1 MKCAVLQSVCNNYES
16 IISLTSPVNKRYA
29 EYYKADYILH
39 KQAHSH
45 NRHPSWNK
53 IYSSLDLMRSGKYD
67 YIFFL
72 DGDAVVIDIT
82 RNIFDL
88 GKSDPDIL
96 LHLCSDG
103 VRGRLFDTNLGVF
116 LVKCDELMIEF
127 FDKILYRPALSGY
140 YTERCWEQSVIQYEL
155 DHDIPYY
162 KKIVKVY
169 DSDYFNHYN
178 GDWVYHPCHYFHDS
192 GSGKGAA
199 YTSDEIKAKML
210 KDKISKLSVDQQLY
224 TTSESLSSDLHTLD
238 EERISFNLD
247 STSTEDSAQPFRWT
261 SSLSQIQDLSQQ
273 PRDYFE

>member
-116 LVKCDELMIEF
+116 LVKCDKLMIEF

-140 YTERCWEQSVIQYEL
+140 YTERCWEQSVIQYEF

-169 DSDYFNHYN
+169 DSDYFNHYH
-178 GDWVYHPCHYFHDS
+178 GDWVYHPCHYFHDR
-192 GSGKGAA
+192 GTGNGAA

-210 KDKISKLSVDQQLY
+210 KDKISKLSVDQKLY
-224 TTSESLSSDLHTLD
+224 TTIEGLSSAIHTLTNQSNTVLSPSLGSHVSG
-238 EERISFNLD
+238 ISH
-247 STSTEDSAQPFRWT
+247 QPQDV
-261 SSLSQIQDLSQQ
+261 SQQARDLSQQ
-273 PRDYFE
+273 PRDYFI

>member
-1 MKCAVLQSVCNNYES
+1 MNCVVLQSVCNNYES

-72 DGDAVVIDIT
+72 DGDAVVVDIT

-88 GKSDPDIL
+88 GESDPDVL

-116 LVKCDELMIEF
+116 LVKCDELMIQF

-140 YTERCWEQSVIQYEL
+140 YTDRCWEQSVIQYEL

-162 KKIVKVY
+162 SKIVKVY
-169 DSDYFNHYN
+169 DSNYFNHYG
-178 GDWVYHPCHYFHDS
+178 GDWVYHPCHYFQDS
-192 GSGKGAA
+192 GTGAP

-210 KDKISKLSVDQQLY
+210 KEKISQLSLDQKLY
-224 TTSESLSSDLHTLD
+224 TTSEGLSSSLHTLTKPSNT
-238 EERISFNLD
+238 ILSTNLR
-247 STSTEDSAQPFRWT
+247 SHVSGVSHPPRNLSHQPRN
-261 SSLSQIQDLSQQ
+261 LSRQ
-273 PRDYFE
+273 PRDYFI